1 MDTDQDKLTIC
12 DEQFSND
19 VDDLPGF
26 HGFTDTDVPTRR
38 NIDTEEVSSDIEILP
53 DYIVHSKEGA
63 HEMEELYQTQDF
75 SWVKEQEEVSL
86 TVSEKKKKEW
96 NYLSGIPALITG
108 TKSRLKVTVIDK
120 FPVTEIPRSHLPRTD
135 IVLLRM
141 IQLILED
148 VERKNHSNPLTVAT
162 SAAIKRSAD
171 LVIPEIKAV

>member
-1 MDTDQDKLTIC
+1 
-12 DEQFSND
+12 
-19 VDDLPGF
+19 
-26 HGFTDTDVPTRR
+26 
-38 NIDTEEVSSDIEILP
+38 
-53 DYIVHSKEGA
+53 
-63 HEMEELYQTQDF
+63 MEELYQTQDF

-148 VERKNHSNPLTVAT
+148 PQTSYHNEILHITHNTNSNY
-162 SAAIKRSAD
+162 SFIKY
-171 LVIPEIKAV
+171 